1 MTDIIKRKDDHI
13 NLALDPQHQGRA
25 ISPLDQVCFEHN
37 PIPEL
42 KFSDIDITTSFL
54 GKKMS
59 APIIIGAM
67 TGGSDR
73 GDMINQHLSEAAS
86 ECNIPMALG
95 SQRAALELG
104 LDQKIRKWAPKA
116 TILSNIGATQLQQH
130 GPDLAIRAMESV
142 EANAVMIHLNPLQE
156 LIQPYGDR
164 DWTSIVDI
172 IHKCCEN
179 LPVPVIVKEV
189 GSGIGP
195 TSAIKLIAA
204 GVSFIETAGRGGTS
218 WASIEL
224 ARNSSDKER
233 EIAEPFLNWG
243 LDTVANLK
251 CLNQALPSASLIGS
265 GGVRHGLDVARCL
278 RLGADM
284 AALAQPFL
292 KPALES
298 TDSVI
303 NKITILSEQLKW
315 TLFLTGSRNL
325 DEVKVAPMFN

>member
-1 MTDIIKRKDDHI
+1 MTDIRQRKDDHI
-13 NLALDPQHQGRA
+13 NLALDPQHQRRA
-25 ISPLDQVCFEHN
+25 VSSFDQVCFEHN

-54 GKKMS
+54 GKILS

-73 GDMINQHLSEAAS
+73 GEIINQHLAEAAL

-104 LDQKIRKWAPKA
+104 LDQKIRRWAPQA

-130 GPDLAIRAMESV
+130 GPDLAVRAMESV

-156 LIQPYGDR
+156 LIQPDGDR
-164 DWTSIVDI
+164 DWQSILDI
-172 IHKCCEN
+172 IQRCCEK

-195 TSAIKLIAA
+195 TSATKLIEA

-224 ARNSSDKER
+224 ARNNSDKEKQ
-233 EIAEPFLNWG
+233 IAEPFLNWG
-243 LDTVANLK
+243 LDTVAVLGS
-251 CLNQALPSASLIGS
+251 LNQVLPSTSLIGS

-303 NKITILSEQLKW
+303 NKITILSEQLRW
-315 TLFLTGSRNL
+315 ALFLTGSRNL
-325 DEVKVAPMFN
+325 DEVKVAPLFN